1 MTEWRQSDFLIS
13 TDKNLLDID
22 VIYNFLRYES
32 YWAKDRPREIVEKS
46 IENSLLC
53 FGIYK
58 ENVAGT
64 IEQVGFARVIT
75 DMATFAYL
83 CDVFVV
89 PEFRGI
95 GLSKWLMGIITTH
108 PELQM
113 VRRMLL
119 VTYDAHK
126 LYAQYGFKYIDM
138 PGQFMQRIQNAPKK
152 IPYIIDDHDQDQ
164 IC

>member
-1 MTEWRQSDFLIS
+1 MTEWRQNNFLIS

-22 VIYNFLRYES
+22 IIFNFLKNDS

-58 ENVAGT
+58 ENTDGT
-64 IEQVGFARVIT
+64 LVQVGFARVVT
-75 DMATFAYL
+75 DLSTFAYL

-89 PEFRGI
+89 PKFRGI
-95 GLSKWLMGIITTH
+95 GLSKWLMSIITNH
-108 PELQM
+108 PDLQT
-113 VRRMLL
+113 VRRVLL
-119 VTYDAHK
+119 VTLDAHT
-126 LYAQYGFKYIDM
+126 LYAKYGFKQIDM
-138 PGQFMQRIQNAPKK
+138 PKQFMQIIQNVPKN
-152 IPYIIDDHDQDQ
+152 IPYVIDDGDR